1 MEKLIHA
8 LEICHETCSKKDF
21 LSTGYPELDSLT
33 GGLRRGDLS
42 VIASR
47 PSIGKTAFALNIVR
61 NMALVPENP
70 PCIVFFSIEMTA
82 KQIAER
88 LLRLESGVTE
98 KVFQNLNQNNTT
110 RISDAVSRFA
120 DAKIFID
127 PSGGI
132 SMDEI
137 REQCLNLHQ
146 KHKIDIIVI
155 DYLQLIRRKFQ
166 ADIQQQF
173 SEIIQELKQLA
184 CELNVSVLLL
194 VQLRRLSG
202 EMTEMPLEELF
213 GEAKGVVQ
221 FANVIVLLHRERKD
235 GVKRKAL
242 AIVAQ
247 ATNGQNGV
255 VAMQF
260 DPENQKFEIAD
271 TCENYNENEK
281 EKDA

>member
-132 SMDEI
+132 
-137 REQCLNLHQ
+137 
-146 KHKIDIIVI
+146 
-155 DYLQLIRRKFQ
+155 F
-166 ADIQQQF
+166 
-173 SEIIQELKQLA
+173 
-184 CELNVSVLLL
+184 
-194 VQLRRLSG
+194 
-202 EMTEMPLEELF
+202 T
-213 GEAKGVVQ
+213 
-221 FANVIVLLHRERKD
+221 
-235 GVKRKAL
+235 
-242 AIVAQ
+242 
-247 ATNGQNGV
+247 
-255 VAMQF
+255 
-260 DPENQKFEIAD
+260 
-271 TCENYNENEK
+271 
-281 EKDA
+281 